1 MTIEKCQEDL
11 VRSGLRQHVEAVR
24 AAVGRAV
31 GGLLDTGR
39 ELVALK
45 AACRHGE
52 WAGAVQAAGV
62 PERTAQRL
70 MRAWREYEERGAL
83 ANPPSV
89 TALLESAREGKPDT
103 LSDLDVGL
111 GEGMMFDPDPLFE
124 QVDAFERFGEGVRWD
139 EHTPPDEKFKYV
151 CWSLTSEGR
160 TGTSAK
166 EEVRAVVGLYKS
178 ALYSFCE
185 SYREGTSTQ
194 DDCNSVN
201 TLHRV
206 VLVWIERYYAKV
218 REVMKAPEAVTVVFQ
233 PGEWSD
239 RALPSGTRR
248 RLVADCITAAMKGA

>member
-1 MTIEKCQEDL
+1 MAVTLEMDL
-11 VRSGLRQHVEAVR
+11 MRSDLRQHVEAVR

-31 GGLLDTGR
+31 GGMLDTGR

-52 WAGAVQAAGV
+52 WAGAVAAAGL

-89 TALLESAREGKPDT
+89 TALLESARQAKPDT
-103 LSDLDVGL
+103 LSDMDVAL

-124 QVDAFERFGEGVRWD
+124 EVDAFEWFGIHLIFD
-139 EHTPPDEKFKYV
+139 EHTPRDERFKYV

-160 TGTSAK
+160 TGASARA
-166 EEVRAVVGLYKS
+166 EVDAVVVLYKS

-185 SYREGTSTQ
+185 LYREGTATQ
-194 DDCNSVN
+194 GHIDSVEL
-201 TLHRV
+201 LHRA
-206 VLVWIERYYAKV
+206 VLVGIGNYYAEV
-218 REVMKAPEAVTVVFQ
+218 RKVMKAPAVTVVF
-233 PGEWSD
+233 PPAGLTGS
-239 RALPSGTRR
+239 LPLER
-248 RLVADCITAAMKGA
+248 